1 MHRKITDARNLA
13 AQFLHQAIALYQSS
27 APVIVQVNAAIERS
41 VLLGEEVQAV
51 VSNGTQLLQ
60 GSQTALFC
68 AQAAVTNANQVYE
81 HARKMLE
88 VAKNFQAESHRAQQ
102 SANESL
108 LTVATVRNNAHRIMT
123 NVTAVSESSSQS
135 LITATE
141 ALHLG
146 MEVKNLSLSEK
157 EVCVLLVN
165 SFVIV
170 RGKTVR
176 PAINHTFVMTSEVS
190 IESQP

>member
-1 MHRKITDARNLA
+1 MHRKITNARNLA
-13 AQFLHQAIALYQSS
+13 AQFLHQTITLYQSS
-27 APVIVQVNAAIERS
+27 APVIVQVNAAIKRS
-41 VLLGEEVQAV
+41 VLLGEVVQAV

-60 GSQTALFC
+60 GSQTALFS
-68 AQAAVTNANQVYE
+68 AQAAVANANQVYE

-88 VAKNFQAESHRAQQ
+88 VANNFQAESRRAQQ

-123 NVTAVSESSSQS
+123 NVSAVSESSSQL

-141 ALHLG
+141 ALRLG
-146 MEVKNLSLSEK
+146 MAVKNFSLSEK

-170 RGKTVR
+170 RGKDR
-176 PAINHTFVMTSEVS
+176 STSCQS
-190 IESQP
+190 YLCNDK